1 MRHTPLKSP
10 LLKTALLASALAA
23 LCACASS
30 APPARGTVSGE
41 AFKAP
46 DVVQPVA
53 RQTRPGDML
62 TLDVFNEPQFS
73 GKFRLDDRGV
83 ITHPVLGDV
92 DVNNRSLAQVEAILR
107 ERLARNYVR
116 NPRVTASL
124 SDDFTQQVTVE
135 GAVTKPGLYPA
146 DGDLT
151 LLRVLALSGGTTEF
165 ARTKDVIVFRNID
178 GERQA
183 AVFDLNDIRVGRAE
197 DPRIYG
203 NDYVVITDDDNRRRY
218 REVLRAVPL
227 LGFFRP
233 F

>member
-1 MRHTPLKSP
+1 MRHTLLKP
-10 LLKTALLASALAA
+10 LLLVSASMV
-23 LCACASS
+23 LCACAS
-30 APPARGTVSGE
+30 APPAQGTVSGE

-53 RQTRPGDML
+53 RRTRPGDMV
-62 TLDVFNEPQFS
+62 TLDVYNEPQFS
-73 GKFRLDDRGV
+73 GQFRLDDRGMM
-83 ITHPVLGDV
+83 THPVLGDV
-92 DVNNRSLAQVEAILR
+92 DLGNRSLMEVESTMR
-107 ERLARNYVR
+107 ERLAERYVR

-124 SDDFTQQVTVE
+124 SADFTQQVTVE

-203 NDYVVITDDDNRRRY
+203 NDYVVITDSDNRRRY